1 MQDTTSISPQNMKQ
15 PVWNFEQEPYEERT
29 DETTT
34 NLRAYF
40 DRMDDQKMRQY
51 DLNWS
56 DEKVV
61 EWDGNFT
68 DEGGLLVPCCER
80 DIEVEE
86 YRRVLE
92 QAIEYRDRV
101 RGKLTEAA
109 NQ

>member
-1 MQDTTSISPQNMKQ
+1 MQDTTTPISPQNMKQ
-15 PVWNFEQEPYEERT
+15 PVWNFEQEPYDERT

-40 DRMDDQKMRQY
+40 DRMDDRKMREY
-51 DLNWS
+51 DPTWS
-56 DEKVV
+56 DEKLV
-61 EWDGNFT
+61 EWD
-68 DEGGLLVPCCER
+68 GLLVPCCER

-92 QAIEYRDRV
+92 QAIQYRDRA
-101 RGKLTEAA
+101 RGKITEAA